1 MEVNKGIKLEGTE
14 TEEFANNEVK
24 LNTDHEGCASCLE
37 LQDKITELM
46 IENEVLDCEKKS
58 AEREIEVWKAKCI
71 ELEKAII
78 CSEKS
83 SFSSAENE
91 NKSIIDK
98 NASAGTP
105 PTNTPYYKQRSDGEG
120 FKRSPQV
127 ELKPSGR
134 IRRCLEFSNEGS
146 PCYHNISPPTP
157 GVGPTVGPI
166 DISDSDDDDDAPN
179 SSCTKRTPFVKRRR
193 VACIVSSDSDDDDIP
208 IGRLG
213 SKKRMKP
220 LTDSSDSDT
229 LPKKRSLVRVAEKI
243 AGRRKNDLGSPEID
257 DGASED
263 EKEEDDCEGESLDG
277 FIVNSASDVSESDE
291 SDEMSENDDLEND
304 ESESGAVYADVI
316 AGFRR
321 ERKDKTKWEYEADML
336 ADLAKSPRLCMKAVC
351 ALFRQQTSEEQSCK
365 ETIVRNGRGFSQIH
379 ASTGSRLAEFLTGG
393 DTWGDV
399 KKTEEEL
406 QEFDSNGIEQ
416 CRKFATHY
424 SKQLFEIY
432 KNDEDPFFHPLEEI

>member
-1 MEVNKGIKLEGTE
+1 M
-14 TEEFANNEVK
+14 
-24 LNTDHEGCASCLE
+24 
-37 LQDKITELM
+37 
-46 IENEVLDCEKKS
+46 
-58 AEREIEVWKAKCI
+58 
-71 ELEKAII
+71 
-78 CSEKS
+78 
-83 SFSSAENE
+83 
-91 NKSIIDK
+91 
-98 NASAGTP
+98 
-105 PTNTPYYKQRSDGEG
+105 NTPNYKQRSDGEG

-134 IRRCLEFSNEGS
+134 IRRRLEFSNEGTL
-146 PCYHNISPPTP
+146 CYNNISPPTP

-166 DISDSDDDDDAPN
+166 DISDCDDDDDAPN
-179 SSCTKRTPFVKRRR
+179 STCTKRTPFLKRRR

-213 SKKRMKP
+213 SKKRMKL
-220 LTDSSDSDT
+220 LTDGSDSDT
-229 LPKKRSLVRVAEKI
+229 IPKKRRLVRAADHENNGVL
-243 AGRRKNDLGSPEID
+243 RKRCDLKSREIN

-277 FIVNSASDVSESDE
+277 FIVNNASDVSGSDE

-304 ESESGAVYADVI
+304 ESESGAAYADVI

-393 DTWGDV
+393 NTWGDV
-399 KKTEEEL
+399 KKSEEDL

>member
-1 MEVNKGIKLEGTE
+1 MEVNKGIKLEASE
-14 TEEFANNEVK
+14 TEEFANNGVK
-24 LNTDHEGCASCLE
+24 LNTESEGCLSCLE
-37 LQDKITELM
+37 LQDKIKELM

-71 ELEKAII
+71 ELEKAVI
-78 CSEKS
+78 CLEKS

-91 NKSIIDK
+91 NKAINDK
-98 NASAGTP
+98 IASAGTP
-105 PTNTPYYKQRSDGEG
+105 PTNTPNYKQCSDGEG
-120 FKRSPQV
+120 FKRSRQV
-127 ELKPSGR
+127 ELNPSGR
-134 IRRCLEFSNEGS
+134 IRKRLEFSNEGS
-146 PCYHNISPPTP
+146 PCYNNISPPTP

-166 DISDSDDDDDAPN
+166 DISDTDDDDDAPN

-213 SKKRMKP
+213 TKKRIKL

-229 LPKKRSLVRVAEKI
+229 LPKKRRLVRVA
-243 AGRRKNDLGSPEID
+243 DLENN
-257 DGASED
+257 ASD

-277 FIVNSASDVSESDE
+277 FIVNTASDVSESGN

-304 ESESGAVYADVI
+304 ESESGEAYADVI

-393 DTWGDV
+393 DTSGDV

-406 QEFDSNGIEQ
+406 QEFNSNGIEQ
-416 CRKFATHY
+416 CRKYATHY

-432 KNDEDPFFHPLEEI
+432 KNDEDPFFLPLKEI